1 MSPIIV
7 ADDEPPPAASSGTAA
22 AIVSSSSPISTT
34 TDEIDLTNTDSEDE
48 NQGNN
53 TITKRTALSKG
64 NLKVFSPYAKR
75 LRKGTNAPK
84 RYAEQD
90 DSGDEYEKPM
100 VVTPRK
106 PKRAKQSTGSSS
118 SSRCESFPASTP
130 PSATSI
136 RSSTSKKKKTTAKK
150 NEVKI
155 GDIGYAFHKRFW
167 VSEQGD
173 TDNTNTNMKRDV
185 EVFHGEVVGII
196 DGAYVKGTIC
206 LFLFHFCQSY
216 IFTCMKFHYVHQKR
230 ILHFINLIAYA
241 YIYERRER

>member
-1 MSPIIV
+1 MSPTIV

-34 TDEIDLTNTDSEDE
+34 TEEIDLTNTDSEDE

-53 TITKRTALSKG
+53 STTTRTALSKG
-64 NLKVFSPYAKR
+64 NLKVFSPYVKR

-90 DSGDEYEKPM
+90 DSGDEYEKPV

-106 PKRAKQSTGSSS
+106 PKRAKKSTGSSS
-118 SSRCESFPASTP
+118 SSRCESSPASTP
-130 PSATSI
+130 PLATS
-136 RSSTSKKKKTTAKK
+136 RSSTTKEKKKTTFSKK
-150 NEVKI
+150 HEVKI

-167 VSEQGD
+167 VSEEGGG
-173 TDNTNTNMKRDV
+173 DNTNTSMKRDV

-196 DGAYVKGTIC
+196 DGAYVKGTLC
-206 LFLFHFCQSY
+206 VFLFTLLYQY
-216 IFTCMKFHYVHQKR
+216 MKFQYTKNVSYT
-230 ILHFINLIAYA
+230 L
-241 YIYERRER
+241 